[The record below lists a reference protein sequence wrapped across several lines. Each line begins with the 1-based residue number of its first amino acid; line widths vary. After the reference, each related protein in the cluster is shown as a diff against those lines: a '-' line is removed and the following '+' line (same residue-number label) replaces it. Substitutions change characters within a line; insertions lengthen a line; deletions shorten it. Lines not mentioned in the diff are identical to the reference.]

1 MMRRLTF
8 SALALIISLTPL
20 TAGAQYLQPED
31 VLLRDQNAQLVPRS
45 PRAAQETARQQ
56 HQQNEQN
63 HPSTIADYGTA
74 GSSSSTAGTPAG
86 TDNDTLHGSA
96 PGDDSPATADKILW
110 SVDMDPAT
118 ARFLRRL
125 QNARAE
131 QAYQLAARQQ
141 ILQSTALHSGAP
153 LSGTGPAES
162 ATILVMLGA
171 VGWTIWRARRD
182 RLITILRIG

>member
-8 SALALIISLTPL
+8 SALALVISLAPL

-45 PRAAQETARQQ
+45 PRAAQEAAERQKQ
-56 HQQNEQN
+56 LSEQN
-63 HPSTIADYGTA
+63 HPSTIQEYGTA

-86 TDNDTLHGSA
+86 TTDNDLHGSA
-96 PGDDSPATADKILW
+96 PDGESPATADEILW
-110 SVDMDPAT
+110 GVDMDPAT
-118 ARFLRRL
+118 ARFLQRL
-125 QNARAE
+125 QNAQAE
-131 QAYQLAARQQ
+131 QAYQLAAQQQ

-171 VGWTIWRARRD
+171 VGWTIWRSRRNP
-182 RLITILRIG
+182 LITFLRIG